1 MFLGMRAAATW
12 RPNIQPWKQFVV
24 VMGSDNG
31 HVDDKGHT
39 MDRVCRT
46 GGSSKGGQ
54 VGGMEGDDDDDEGGM

>member
-1 MFLGMRAAATW
+1 MEAKYTA
-12 RPNIQPWKQFVV
+12 WKQFVV

-54 VGGMEGDDDDDEGGM
+54 VGGDGG